1 MKDLLEFIVKGISE
15 EADKVSVS
23 EQKEE
28 GLDNY
33 TIFVAEKEIGKIIG
47 KGGKVIKAIR
57 TLVKLK
63 AIKDGSRVRL
73 NSVEAAT

>member
-15 EADKVSVS
+15 DSSKVSIS

-28 GLDNY
+28 GLDSY